1 MNLIAIDPGARTGIA
16 VFSDSILSS
25 AYDRAFANTNEEVL
39 VLRDLAT
46 IFKPGR
52 VVIELP
58 VVYPIKQW
66 KGDPNDLIKVAMHV
80 GIAVAVFSPFWSVEL
95 ATPRQWKG
103 QRPKAIDN
111 ARTLRLLSEDELE
124 RIEKKNSTH
133 ALDAIG
139 LGLWALKRS

>member
-1 MNLIAIDPGARTGIA
+1 MKLIAIDPGARTGIA
-16 VFSDSILSS
+16 IFTDGVLTS
-25 AYDRAFANTNEEVL
+25 AYDRAFDTPQEEVL
-39 VLRDLAT
+39 ALRDAAI
-46 IFKPGR
+46 IFKPNR
-52 VVIELP
+52 VVVEMP

-66 KGDPNDLIKVAMHV
+66 KGDPNDLITVAIHV
-80 GIAVAVFSPFWSVEL
+80 GVAVAVFSPFCAVEL